1 MITVTGK
8 NNFANG
14 FTVTGHAN
22 YAERGADIVCSA
34 VSAVTQTTLLG
45 LLKYATVN
53 YKMNAG
59 YLDVDVVVSSDVAK
73 ALLETLKIGTQ
84 AMIKEYPKYI
94 QMEENQ

>member
-8 NNFANG
+8 NGFQNG

-22 YAERGADIVCSA
+22 YGERGADIVCSA

-45 LLKYATVN
+45 LLKYSDVN

-59 YLDVDVVVSSDVAK
+59 FLDVDVLSSSDIAK
-73 ALLETLKIGTQ
+73 ALLETLKIGVQ
-84 AMIKEYPKYI
+84 AMIKEHPKFI
-94 QMEENQ
+94 QMEEPK